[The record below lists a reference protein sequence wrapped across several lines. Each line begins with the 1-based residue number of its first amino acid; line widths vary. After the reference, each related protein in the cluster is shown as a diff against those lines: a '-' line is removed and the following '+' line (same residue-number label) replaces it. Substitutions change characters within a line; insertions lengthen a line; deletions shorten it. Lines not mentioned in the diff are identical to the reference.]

1 MCPESPVGAGAPQS
15 PESADGVVSA
25 SLGRDALVE
34 GSWACPWVPAATVVE
49 KLVRLEQR
57 RSASRTVTDRLGDR
71 LVQFAASGLFALCH
85 ALWFTAWIVL
95 NVGWVPG
102 VAPFDPYPF
111 SFLTLVV
118 SLEAIFITLAVLN
131 QQNRMSRDEDRR
143 ARLEL
148 VVNVLAERESTVT
161 MKMLERLATRMGV
174 QVDDLVESDLLDETD
189 LEQLL
194 AHLDRRVPRA

>member
-1 MCPESPVGAGAPQS
+1 MKPEGTGGPGKPGS
-15 PESADGVVSA
+15 PESADAVVSA

-34 GSWACPWVPAATVVE
+34 GSWACPWLPAATVVE

-57 RSASRTVTDRLGDR
+57 RSDSRTTTDRLGDR
-71 LVQFAASGLFALCH
+71 LVQFAGSGMFALLH
-85 ALWFTAWIVL
+85 ALWFTAWIL
-95 NVGWVPG
+95 ANVGWVPG

-174 QVDDLVESDLLDETD
+174 AVDDLVESDLLDETD

-194 AHLDRRVPRA
+194 AHLDRRVPKS